1 MPKHWNNLQKNC
13 AAMRISA
20 GILALVF
27 LVSCSQQ
34 DIDQPPLFPNLQGPA
49 PNDMP
54 TLQPGLGMADFQGAG
69 SDALA
74 VWVNDPES
82 SWLGLALGLK
92 SIGVPFRIVESMEL
106 AQGHDVI
113 MVYPSLTGSNTVPED
128 LRSLAEH
135 VRTGGTLLAFNVI
148 GGGMPG
154 LMGFETSTE
163 SRTLQGIQFSD
174 DSFNDSYASS
184 PAESRIPLTP
194 AGQQE
199 SALPGIRYH
208 NPKHQPIAFYTD
220 GSAAITQNFFS
231 VEEGGTGY
239 AYGIGLDLG
248 HFILRSFNGR
258 FSGLSEN
265 YVNTYQPKVDTFLRF
280 IAKVYRQGESHAVLL
295 SPTPEAKDLTILLTH
310 DIDFTASILNV
321 PAYAAYEAETGIS
334 ATYFIQTKYVR
345 DYNDDY
351 FFEPNRAPILQE
363 LDELGMEIASHSVAH
378 SNEFRHM
385 PLGTGQESYPEYRP
399 FVQNFSEV
407 RNASVAGELRISKY
421 LLEETSNQ
429 TVTSFRPGH
438 LSLPE
443 SLPQM
448 LSATGYA
455 FSSSITANEA
465 MTHLPYR
472 TMYNRSYESTTET
485 FEFPVTIEDE
495 ESPLI
500 ERLEE
505 SIELAERISVYRGLV
520 NLLIHTETVG
530 DKLEFEKAFVSR
542 FRDSAWFG
550 TMRQYGDWWKAR
562 ETVAIQFVE
571 VNDSRGEL
579 TVSTDMPVTG
589 LTLELPENWRYR
601 GGLEGTRQQ
610 GNLLSLGHFE
620 ASAVLELETP

>member
-1 MPKHWNNLQKNC
+1 MPKHWINLQKSF
-13 AAMRISA
+13 AAMRLTV

-34 DIDQPPLFPNLQGPA
+34 DPDQPPLFPNLQGPA

-54 TLQPGLGMADFQGAG
+54 ILQPGLGMADFQDAG

-92 SIGVPFRIVESMEL
+92 SIGVPFRIVESLE
-106 AQGHDVI
+106 QTRGHDVI
-113 MVYPSLTGSNTVPED
+113 MVYPSLTGSNTAPED

-135 VRTGGTLLAFNVI
+135 VRAGGTLIAFNVI

-174 DSFNDSYASS
+174 APFNDTYASS
-184 PAESRIPLTP
+184 PVESRIPLTP

-208 NPKHQPIAFYTD
+208 DTKHQPIAFYAD

-248 HFILRSFNGR
+248 HFILRAINGR

-280 IAKVYRQGESHAVLL
+280 LAKVYQQGESHAVLL

-321 PAYAAYEAETGIS
+321 PAYAAYESEAGIS
-334 ATYFIQTKYVR
+334 ATYFIQTKYVK

-351 FFEPNRAPILQE
+351 FFEPDRAPILRE
-363 LDELGMEIASHSVAH
+363 LDNLGMEIASHSVAH

-385 PLGTGQESYPEYRP
+385 PLGTGQEAYPEYRP
-399 FVQNFSEV
+399 FVQNFAEV
-407 RNASVAGELRISKY
+407 RNASVVGELRVSKY
-421 LLEETSNQ
+421 LLEQTSGQ
-429 TVTSFRPGH
+429 QVTSFRPGH

-448 LSATGYA
+448 LGATGYS

-495 ESPLI
+495 ASPLI
-500 ERLEE
+500 QRLDE
-505 SIELAERISVYRGLV
+505 SIELAERISAYRGLV

-542 FRDSAWFG
+542 FRDNAWFG
-550 TMRQYGDWWKAR
+550 TMRQYGNWWKAR
-562 ETVAIQFVE
+562 ESVDLQFVS
-571 VNDSRGEL
+571 VDDSRGEL
-579 TVSTDMPVTG
+579 TVRTEVPVTG

-610 GNLLSLGHFE
+610 GNLLSLGYLE
-620 ASAVLELETP
+620 ASTVLEIETP